1 MLGNSSVSMMLLI
14 VTASMIGISTVY
26 NPVDVETQRQQ
37 PQQMVPN
44 SGKILGQQQQQQQPQ
59 QQQGTQGL
67 VTQKEF
73 QTTSQILTDTLLLD
87 RIFPQIVKRL
97 DGKTLATKVLPYLDI
112 KAIVNPRYA
121 QPLEYNAPADV
132 ARDLGL
138 TGQGP
143 AQISKVGCNE
153 GEMAVGGGFSFRG
166 DPQDDYLSLSGPIGQ
181 NEWASGAVFAEG
193 GKIQSYV
200 SCLTINVGLKN
211 LQPQPQPQPAQPS
224 QPPGGPPLQAPPNLK

>member
-1 MLGNSSVSMMLLI
+1 MLTNSSVFMMLLL
-14 VTASMIGISTVY
+14 VTASIIGISTVY
-26 NPVDVETQRQQ
+26 KPVDVETQRQQ

-44 SGKILGQQQQQQQPQ
+44 SGKILGQQQQQPQ
-59 QQQGTQGL
+59 QQAPGTQGL

-73 QTTSQILTDTLLLD
+73 QTTSQILADTLLLD
-87 RIFPQIVKRL
+87 RLFPQIVKRL

-112 KAIVNPRYA
+112 RATVSPRYA

-166 DPQDDYLSLSGPIGQ
+166 DPQDDYLSLSGPNGQ

-193 GKIQSYV
+193 GTIQSYV

-211 LQPQPQPQPAQPS
+211 VQPQPPS

>member
-1 MLGNSSVSMMLLI
+1 MMLLI
-14 VTASMIGISTVY
+14 VTASIFGISTVY
-26 NPVDVETQRQQ
+26 KPVDVETQRQQ

-44 SGKILGQQQQQQQPQ
+44 SGKILEQQPQ
-59 QQQGTQGL
+59 QQQQAPGTQGL

-73 QTTSQILTDTLLLD
+73 QTTSQILADTLLLD
-87 RIFPQIVKRL
+87 RLFPQIVKRL

-112 KAIVNPRYA
+112 RATVSPRYA

-143 AQISKVGCNE
+143 AQISKVRCNE

-166 DPQDDYLSLSGPIGQ
+166 DPQDDYLSLSGPNGQ

-193 GKIQSYV
+193 GTIQSYV

-211 LQPQPQPQPAQPS
+211 VQPQPAQPPS
-224 QPPGGPPLQAPPNLK
+224 QPPGGPPLQAPSNLK

>member
-1 MLGNSSVSMMLLI
+1 MMLLI
-14 VTASMIGISTVY
+14 ATASIIGISTVCK
-26 NPVDVETQRQQ
+26 PVDVETQLQQ

-44 SGKILGQQQQQQQPQ
+44 SGKILGQQPQQQ

-73 QTTSQILTDTLLLD
+73 QTTSQILADTLLLD
-87 RIFPQIVKRL
+87 RLFPQIVKRL

-112 KAIVNPRYA
+112 RATVNPRYA

-166 DPQDDYLSLSGPIGQ
+166 DPQDDYLSLSGPNGQ

-193 GKIQSYV
+193 GTIQSYV

-211 LQPQPQPQPAQPS
+211 VQLQPAQPPS
-224 QPPGGPPLQAPPNLK
+224 QPPNLK

>member
-1 MLGNSSVSMMLLI
+1 MMLLI
-14 VTASMIGISTVY
+14 ITASIIGLSTVY
-26 NPVDVETQRQQ
+26 QPTNVNTQPQQ

-44 SGKILGQQQQQQQPQ
+44 SGKLLGQLQQPPQQQPQ
-59 QQQGTQGL
+59 APGTQGL

-73 QTTSQILTDTLLLD
+73 QTTSQILTDALLLD

-112 KAIVNPRYA
+112 RATVNPRYA

-138 TGQGP
+138 TGQEP

-153 GEMAVGGGFSFRG
+153 GETAVGGGFSFRG
-166 DPQDDYLSLSGPIGQ
+166 DPQDDYLSLSGPNGQ

-193 GKIQSYV
+193 GTIQSYV

-211 LQPQPQPQPAQPS
+211 VQSQPQPAQP
-224 QPPGGPPLQAPPNLK
+224 PNLR

>member
-1 MLGNSSVSMMLLI
+1 MLANSSVFMMLII
-14 VTASMIGISTVY
+14 VTASIIGISTVY
-26 NPVDVETQRQQ
+26 KPVDVETQRQQ
-37 PQQMVPN
+37 AQQMVPN
-44 SGKILGQQQQQQQPQ
+44 SGKIIEQQPQ
-59 QQQGTQGL
+59 QQQQQAPGTQGL

-73 QTTSQILTDTLLLD
+73 QTTSQILADTLLLD
-87 RIFPQIVKRL
+87 RLFPQIVKRL

-112 KAIVNPRYA
+112 RATVSPRYA

-166 DPQDDYLSLSGPIGQ
+166 DPQDDYLSLSGPNGQ

-193 GKIQSYV
+193 GTIQSYV

-211 LQPQPQPQPAQPS
+211 VQPQQPS